1 MKSQISAKTLAS
13 AAMFAALTF
22 LATSVLKIPT
32 PTLGYIHIGDAF
44 VLLSGVLFGPL
55 TGGLA
60 AGLGSALADLLGGY
74 VIWAPFTFVV
84 KFLTAFT
91 AALIFRFVTS
101 RTDGR
106 HSDILPM
113 VLSGIAGETVMV
125 LGYLLTNI
133 ILVTATSGSFTSA
146 SLAAAV
152 ISSIAEIPF
161 NLVQGLTGIIIGTT
175 IQPIFRH
182 LAPTTAATA

>member
-1 MKSQISAKTLAS
+1 MKEHGLSSVSSYNKYANRGTFMKSQISAKTLAS

-91 AALIFRFVTS
+91 AALS
-101 RTDGR
+101 
-106 HSDILPM
+106 ILPVEM
-113 VLSGIAGETVMV
+113 VGIPSSLQIISACVPLPAPGAPNIIIFIYF
-125 LGYLLTNI
+125 YLLI
-133 ILVTATSGSFTSA
+133 IISGFFA
-146 SLAAAV
+146 SLRMTV
-152 ISSIAEIPF
+152 
-161 NLVQGLTGIIIGTT
+161 GTDSH
-175 IQPIFRH
+175 PEERSDEGS
-182 LAPTTAATA
+182 

>member
-1 MKSQISAKTLAS
+1 MQSRLSAKTLAS

-55 TGGLA
+55 TGGLS

-91 AALIFRFVTS
+91 AALVFRFITS
-101 RTDGR
+101 RTGGK

-113 VLSGIAGETVMV
+113 ILAGFAGETVMV
-125 LGYLLTNI
+125 IGYLLTNI
-133 ILVTATSGSFTSA
+133 VIVTATGGSFSSA
-146 SLAAAV
+146 SLAAAA
-152 ISSIAEIPF
+152 ISSVAEIPF

-182 LAPTTAATA
+182 LAPNVTATA